1 MSTITLLSINT
12 ATAQPLQIQGHKVLS
27 AIGKQPRQGRLRV
40 GPLGLEG
47 DEQADPQWHGGVSKA
62 VYAYPAEHY
71 GWWEQ
76 RRRAQQVDLF
86 DQPLPQG
93 FFGENLTVQGLLEQD
108 VFVGDVLHFPDCSL
122 RVTEPRQ
129 PCFKVNAVMGDK
141 LAAKK
146 MLKNGL
152 SGFYLAVVKTGTLS
166 AGQSFKLVQGAR
178 ETSIASLN
186 QSHAKKA
193 DKAEE

>member
-1 MSTITLLSINT
+1 MSTITLLSLNT
-12 ATAQPLQIQGHKVLS
+12 ATAQPLQIQGRKVLS

-93 FFGENLTVQGLLEQD
+93 FFGENLTVRGLLEQD

-129 PCFKVNAVMGDK
+129 PCFKFMHIMGYAQ
-141 LAAKK
+141 AAKD
-146 MLKNGL
+146 MVS
-152 SGFYLAVVKTGTLS
+152 SGYSGWYLAVQRAGTLQ
-166 AGQSFKLVQGAR
+166 AGEQATVEHGPRQ
-178 ETSIASLN
+178 TPVASLLRRHR
-186 QSHAKKA
+186 QL
-193 DKAEE
+193 

>member
-1 MSTITLLSINT
+1 MMKLLSIQIGKS
-12 ATAQPLQIQGHKVLS
+12 QPLAVPTPNGTQEVCS
-27 AIGKQPRQGRLRV
+27 AIRKTTTEGPVRV
-40 GPLGLEG
+40 EPLGLVG
-47 DEQADPQWHGGVSKA
+47 DEQTDLSVHGGLSKA
-62 VYAYPAEHY
+62 VYAYPIEHY
-71 GWWEQ
+71 PFWQAQREQ
-76 RRRAQQVDLF
+76 LGF
-86 DQPLPQG
+86 DDVLPHG
-93 FFGENLTVQGLLEQD
+93 SMGENLTLQGLLEID
-108 VFVGDVLHFPDCSL
+108 VYVGDELHFPDCIL

-129 PCFKVNAVMGDK
+129 PCFKFNAVMGDK

-146 MLKNGL
+146 MLQNGL

-166 AGQSFKLVQGAR
+166 AGQCFTLIPGTR

>member
-1 MSTITLLSINT
+1 MKLLSIQIGKS
-12 ATAQPLQIQGHKVLS
+12 QPLAVPTPNGTQEVRS
-27 AIGKQPRQGRLRV
+27 AIRKTTTEGPVRV
-40 GPLGLEG
+40 ELLGLVG
-47 DEQADPQWHGGVSKA
+47 DEQTDLSVHGGLSKA
-62 VYAYPAEHY
+62 VYAYPIEHY
-71 GWWEQ
+71 PFWQAQREQ
-76 RRRAQQVDLF
+76 LGF
-86 DQPLPQG
+86 DDVLPHG
-93 FFGENLTVQGLLEQD
+93 SMGENLTLQGLLEID
-108 VFVGDVLHFPDCSL
+108 VYVGDELHFPDCVL

-129 PCFKVNAVMGDK
+129 PCFKFNAVMGDK

-146 MLKNGL
+146 MLQNGL

-166 AGQSFKLVQGAR
+166 AGQCFTLIPGTR